1 MEVFEYGA
9 HGRTTE
15 TILANLTEE
24 YFEANV
30 DALTEEKVRK
40 QMIEQFREESV
51 RSAMSI
57 LKRNKN

>member
-30 DALTEEKVRK
+30 DALAEEKARK
-40 QMIEQFREESV
+40 QTVEQFR
-51 RSAMSI
+51 
-57 LKRNKN
+57 K